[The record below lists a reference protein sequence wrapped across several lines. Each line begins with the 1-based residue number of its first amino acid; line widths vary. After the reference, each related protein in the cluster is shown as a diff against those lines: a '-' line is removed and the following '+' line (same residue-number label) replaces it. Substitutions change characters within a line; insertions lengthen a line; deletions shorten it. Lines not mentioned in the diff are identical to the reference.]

1 MVMDK
6 ALFLARL
13 EEMME
18 VQSGTLTGSESLKDL
33 KQWDSVV
40 IMGFIAFVDEHFEIT
55 LSAKRLVGCKTV
67 NDLIALLGD
76 RIMK

>member
-6 ALFLARL
+6 AVFLAKL

-18 VQSGTLTGSESLKDL
+18 IQSGTLADSESLKNL
-33 KQWDSVV
+33 KQWDSVA

-67 NDLIALLGD
+67 DDLIALLGD